1 MNWFGLTL
9 VYVFLMVAASI
20 INKKTLQVGSVDP
33 LIFGAFVQ
41 LTTGLICLGLALTEG
56 FQFQFSM
63 ESVKLIAIMA
73 ITYLVGVSLYFTGLK
88 EIDLSQ
94 ETILSSTGSIWGLL
108 LGALFL
114 GEVFSGTKI
123 IGVVLIFIASLV
135 AFWER
140 QVLHI
145 GKYQKIILFSA
156 PFYALGAMWD
166 KQLNSYGS
174 ALSYLAISFTLVGI
188 AMLLFYGKRTVTA
201 FKESFRLAEF
211 WKGTLVNGVFY
222 ALSFWA
228 LFTAYQ
234 KGGEVSRMFPMT
246 LSTSVFV
253 PILGILLLK
262 EYNRWSQK
270 VVSVV
275 ILTAGLWLVKG

>member
-1 MNWFGLTL
+1 MNWFELTL
-9 VYVFLMVAASI
+9 IYVFLMVAASI
-20 INKKTLQVGSVDP
+20 INKKTLLVGKVDP
-33 LIFGAFVQ
+33 LVFGAFVQ
-41 LTTGLICLGLALTEG
+41 LITGLICFGLALGEG
-56 FQFQFSM
+56 FQFTLNVT
-63 ESVKLIAIMA
+63 SVKLLAVMV
-73 ITYLVGVSLYFTGLK
+73 ITYLIGVSMYFTGLK
-88 EIDLSQ
+88 HIDLSQ
-94 ETILSSTGSIWGLL
+94 ETILSSTGSIWSLL

-123 IGVVLIFIASLV
+123 IGVTLIFVASLV
-135 AFWER
+135 AFWEK

-145 GKYQKIILFSA
+145 GKYQKIILLSA

-166 KQLNSYGS
+166 KQLNAYGS
-174 ALSYLAISFTLVGI
+174 ALSYLAISFTVVGI
-188 AMLLFYGKRTVTA
+188 TMLLFYGKRTVLA
-201 FKESFRLAEF
+201 FGESFCLVEF

-234 KGGEVSRMFPMT
+234 KGGEISRMFPMT

-253 PILGILLLK
+253 PILGILLLR
-262 EYNRWSQK
+262 EYKRWPQK

-275 ILTAGLWLVKG
+275 ILTAGLWLVRG